1 MGHDLG
7 HPGLNNNYLINASSD
22 LAINYND
29 ASCLENFHT
38 SYLFKI
44 LRQEENNIIE
54 KLSVQNY
61 KTLRK
66 RIISQILATDM
77 VRHGE
82 ITTLIRS
89 KIKAWKDDGDKQSR
103 FNLLSGNEKTK
114 FDEQQLLLNYLI
126 HMADLGHN
134 TKRFEISKTWIKLL
148 CEEFWKQGD
157 KEKAKGLPIS
167 FMCDRN
173 NTDVPTSQIGF
184 LRGFIISSF
193 DCLVSMFPNLK
204 FTIENAEN
212 NVKEWQKLQNE
223 KNLLGWAD
231 EKKKEEKNN

>member
-1 MGHDLG
+1 
-7 HPGLNNNYLINASSD
+7 
-22 LAINYND
+22 
-29 ASCLENFHT
+29 
-38 SYLFKI
+38 
-44 LRQEENNIIE
+44 
-54 KLSVQNY
+54 
-61 KTLRK
+61 
-66 RIISQILATDM
+66 M

-231 EKKKEEKNN
+231 EKKKEEKNNIDEEKKNNNDDN